1 MIQII
6 KWLGTLTSIIGSFVV
21 AMQIFL
27 PGYILFLVGSV
38 SWLVV
43 AKITKDRALAL
54 LNFVF
59 MCANILGLAKA
70 LS

>member
-1 MIQII
+1 MIQFI
-6 KWLGTLTSIIGSFVV
+6 KWLGTFTSIIGSFVV
-21 AMQIFL
+21 ALQFFL
-27 PGYILFLVGSV
+27 PGYILFLIGSI

-54 LNFVF
+54 LNFTF

-70 LS
+70 VI